1 VSGAELAGV
10 ILGSIFAAVVL
21 AALVWSDYRTEHAQA
36 TVRRTVDQHHQAR
49 GGRR

>member
-10 ILGSIFAAVVL
+10 ILGGIFAAVVL

-36 TVRRTVDQHHQAR
+36 TIRRTVEHHQAR
-49 GGRR
+49 GGQR